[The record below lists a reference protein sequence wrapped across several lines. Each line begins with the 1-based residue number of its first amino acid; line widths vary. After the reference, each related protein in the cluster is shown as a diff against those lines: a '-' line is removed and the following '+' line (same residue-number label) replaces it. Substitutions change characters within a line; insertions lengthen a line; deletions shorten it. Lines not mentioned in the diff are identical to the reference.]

1 MSQSSP
7 ASPNALPPQVMG
19 PIYRSGLALLAF
31 LAAVALW
38 AVFAPLAST
47 LSLSGKL
54 VSAQPA
60 VVLQHPYGG
69 LVAEVAVKR
78 HDRVERG
85 ALLLRLDTSLEAA
98 QVEATEALQ
107 RRLLQENAII
117 AALLDR
123 ASEPHAVD
131 PDPGGGTSPF
141 KLRARQA
148 LVQQATKKASAESLT
163 RQAAALQEKIAI
175 TEAQL
180 IGMQARAD
188 RQDVLLQK
196 GLLKRNEGEALA
208 EQILIVQAEVQG
220 DRAELVALQDQAQQV
235 AAQAD
240 LVMLQLREG
249 LRTTLAA
256 NEKQLE
262 DIGKTLLS
270 LRDRVARAEVRA
282 PVAGMVTEL
291 SLESGNSYA
300 NRGATLVALAQPL
313 DRPHVAFTV
322 PVSHIDQLQPGM
334 SGRLI
339 LPSLP
344 QRAMPVIDVTVA
356 AISPRAALDDSGQPM
371 GYAGRADLSAAA
383 ADRLQRALGQLR
395 LSEDM
400 PVQLIIEVRQI
411 TLAEYLLKPFAAAFR
426 NALQD

>member
-1 MSQSSP
+1 M
-7 ASPNALPPQVMG
+7 
-19 PIYRSGLALLAF
+19 
-31 LAAVALW
+31 
-38 AVFAPLAST
+38 FAPLAST

-78 HDRVERG
+78 HDRVDRG

-98 QVEATEALQ
+98 QVEATVALQ
-107 RRLLQENAII
+107 SRL
-117 AALLDR
+117 
-123 ASEPHAVD
+123 
-131 PDPGGGTSPF
+131 
-141 KLRARQA
+141 
-148 LVQQATKKASAESLT
+148 
-163 RQAAALQEKIAI
+163 LQEKIAI
-175 TEAQL
+175 TKAQL
-180 IGMQARAD
+180 TGMQARAD
-188 RQDVLLQK
+188 RQDALLQK

-249 LRTTLAA
+249 LRSTMAA

-291 SLESGNSYA
+291 SLEAGNSYA
-300 NRGATLVALAQPL
+300 QRGATLVALAQPL

-356 AISPRAALDDSGQPM
+356 AISPRAVLDESGQPM

-383 ADRLQRALGQLR
+383 ADRLQKALGQLR

-411 TLAEYLLKPFAAAFR
+411 TLAEYLRKPFAAAFR